1 MKKNIYL
8 VFLFLGLSTACSQKY
23 NIHDP
28 LPTYWQVKYNEKNY
42 NDVNKQLQDKLNQID
57 EQVQKLKQEDW
68 STNVHGIYAN
78 IRIYANIQTVRNQK
92 IVPMQTFEVD
102 DL

>member
-8 VFLFLGLSTACSQKY
+8 AFLFLGLSTACSQKY

-42 NDVNKQLQDKLNQID
+42 NDVNKQLQYKLNQID

-68 STNVHGIYAN
+68 SANVHGIYG
-78 IRIYANIQTVRNQK
+78 NIQEIRNQPV
-92 IVPMQTFEVD
+92 IPMETSAPD
-102 DL
+102 DI

>member
-1 MKKNIYL
+1 MKKNICL

-42 NDVNKQLQDKLNQID
+42 NDVNKQLEDKLNQID
-57 EQVQKLKQEDW
+57 QQVQKLKQEDW
-68 STNVHGIYAN
+68 STNVHGIYAS
-78 IRIYANIQTVRNQK
+78 IQKVRNQK

>member
-8 VFLFLGLSTACSQKY
+8 AFLFLGLSTACSQKF

-68 STNVHGIYAN
+68 SANVHAIYGH
-78 IRIYANIQTVRNQK
+78 IQEIRNQPV
-92 IVPMQTFEVD
+92 IPMETLVPD
-102 DL
+102 DI

>member
-8 VFLFLGLSTACSQKY
+8 AFLFLGLSTACSQKY

-42 NDVNKQLQDKLNQID
+42 NDIDKQLQDKLNQID

-68 STNVHGIYAN
+68 STNMHGIYCKIQS
-78 IRIYANIQTVRNQK
+78 IRNKEIEPLKTLNK
-92 IVPMQTFEVD
+92 D
-102 DL
+102 DI

>member
-8 VFLFLGLSTACSQKY
+8 AFLFLGLSACSQKY

-28 LPTYWQVKYNEKNY
+28 LPTYWQVKYNKKNY

-78 IRIYANIQTVRNQK
+78 IQTVRNKK

>member
-1 MKKNIYL
+1 MKFACMKKNIYL
-8 VFLFLGLSTACSQKY
+8 AFLFLGLSTACSQKY

-68 STNVHGIYAN
+68 SANVHGIYG
-78 IRIYANIQTVRNQK
+78 NIQEIRNQPV
-92 IVPMQTFEVD
+92 IPMETSAPD
-102 DL
+102 DI